1 MLFMNVNEALQ
12 VLKTSRVFHDFE
24 ESMLDTLMF
33 LSYTKTFDEGDTI
46 YIKGEPSNDRFGMIL
61 SGKVNIITGEGK
73 VFTTVGSGDVIGEI
87 ALSDP
92 NRKRT
97 MTVEAF
103 TDTEIL
109 EWDVNHVKKEVPGLW
124 KRLVKL
130 AWEHMREYY
139 EDIE

>member
-1 MLFMNVNEALQ
+1 MNVNEALQ
-12 VLKTSRVFHDFE
+12 VLKTSNVFHDLE

-33 LSYTKTFDEGDTI
+33 LSYTKTFNEGDTI
-46 YIKGEPSNDRFGMIL
+46 YIKGEPSNDRFGIIL

-92 NRKRT
+92 NHKRT